1 MKRGF
6 LLSTTTHSLLFSLLL
21 ANGVFFMPEREYQNL
36 NKLDI
41 LVLTEAE
48 FDAMTSSPPI
58 SDNFSEIISDK
69 PEIITEDLNM
79 NSSVDIIKNLT
90 NQHDIAKL
98 NSTFQKFETAVKLNP
113 IKNLRNYNDLDIEKK
128 IDDQQK
134 KAFENQAGNEINFLD
149 INKINIPKP
158 RNAERIDRIA
168 SNDKSTE
175 NISNNF
181 TSLLN
186 DELKN
191 SDLFIKE
198 ETKRANKKS
207 TTEITPDS
215 HKDVEIVSGAVE
227 TSTIPPKRNLSNVIE
242 NAKFDENLNGD
253 LQDKIEELLETVNKS
268 EDIAG
273 SNNEVPNS
281 SISTMEKLKL
291 RKSINQLIGR
301 YWNKGILIGVS
312 DFENYVVKVEILLDN
327 KGNIVGNVKPIEP
340 AVPYGRYAIAF
351 REASNAIKAVG
362 KIPISSEKYK
372 KGLKLKLTF
381 DPAVGIGFD

>member
-58 SDNFSEIISDK
+58 SDNFSDIISDK
-69 PEIITEDLNM
+69 PEIITENLNI

-113 IKNLRNYNDLDIEKK
+113 IKNLKDYNDL
-128 IDDQQK
+128 
-134 KAFENQAGNEINFLD
+134 ENQAGNEINFLD

-253 LQDKIEELLETVNKS
+253 LQDKIEELIETVNKS

-327 KGNIVGNVKPIEP
+327 KGNIVGNIKPIEP